1 MRLTLHPLTAILP
14 PIRRPPMTNMF
25 APEPKLLKGKVVI
38 TEIPNTFGTGS
49 VIRHVV
55 RNTADDSVV
64 INEMANNTDVIK
76 KNDMTPVMSA
86 FVKSVQ
92 NIISHGNAVRISGIG
107 TFYIKT
113 VQPAEEGGEET
124 FEVSFTP
131 AKALNEAA
139 QKAQVEVVKPSETF
153 PKVESVENMDTMESN
168 GEITAGKFAA
178 ISGKRLRI
186 AGENGDS
193 DSDGDGGRGG
203 GGGVPKD
210 GTGLYLVPCDE
221 YDNYKDDKSDWIR
234 VEDRFIK
241 RNVMTQVLFKV
252 PLGIKGRYR
261 IGISTRAPLSGSTRE
276 ELLIK
281 KAKCSVSKEA
291 VEVSE

>member
-1 MRLTLHPLTAILP
+1 MV
-14 PIRRPPMTNMF
+14 NMF
-25 APEPKLLKGKVVI
+25 NAEPKTLQGKVVI
-38 TEIPNTFGTGS
+38 TEMPSTFGTGAI
-49 VIRHVV
+49 VRHVV
-55 RNTADDSVV
+55 RNTADDAV
-64 INEMANNTDVIK
+64 IESEMAKNTDVIK

-92 NIISHGNAVRISGIG
+92 TVISHGNAVRISGIG
-107 TFYIKT
+107 TFYIKV
-113 VQPAEEGGEET
+113 VQAKEEGEKET

-131 AKALNEAA
+131 AKELNMAA
-139 QKAQVEVVKPSETF
+139 KKAQVEVVKQSETM
-153 PKVESVENMDTMESN
+153 PKIENVENMDTMEEDGSM
-168 GEITAGKFAA
+168 TAGKFAS
-178 ISGKRLRI
+178 INGKRLRI
-186 AGENGDS
+186 AGDGDS
-193 DSDGDGGRGG
+193 DSDGGRGG
-203 GGGVPKD
+203 GVPED

-221 YDNYKDDKSDWIR
+221 YGNYKDDRSDWVR

-281 KAKCSVSKEA
+281 KAKCSVSER
-291 VEVSE
+291 VFECGE